1 MRIKNGRG
9 RGGEFLP
16 CSENESCVSIFEHMV
31 YNRDMR
37 FRQPLDDVFRTATR
51 VKVLRLL
58 ARNPEMIFTGREIA
72 RNIGVASSNVSR
84 ALSGL
89 EKIGVLHWV
98 AKGRSLLYGLNTRH
112 ILCERLL
119 RDLFKEELSNLNYVT
134 DEIPLNWPRD
144 MRSLICYGSVARDEE
159 QVSSDVDL
167 CFVTRGP
174 SSRSRLVRR
183 LEEAQAEF
191 YLRTGNRFSPY
202 VISAP
207 TFAARYRRADPLIRR
222 IASEGWVLRG
232 DSIGELVK

>member
-1 MRIKNGRG
+1 
-9 RGGEFLP
+9 
-16 CSENESCVSIFEHMV
+16 
-31 YNRDMR
+31 MR
-37 FRQPLDDVFRTATR
+37 FQQPLDDVFRTATR

-58 ARNPEMIFTGREIA
+58 VRNPEMIFTGREIA

-89 EKIGVLHWV
+89 EKVGVLHSM

-119 RDLFKEELSNLNYVT
+119 RDLFKEEQGNLNYVT

-144 MRSLICYGSVARDEE
+144 MRSLICYGSVARNEE

-167 CFVTRGP
+167 CFITRGA
-174 SSRSRLVRR
+174 SSRHRVVRR

-191 YLRTGNRFSPY
+191 YLARESFSTLY
-202 VISAP
+202 GLRLH
-207 TFAARYRRADPLIRR
+207 FCRPL
-222 IASEGWVLRG
+222 
-232 DSIGELVK
+232 